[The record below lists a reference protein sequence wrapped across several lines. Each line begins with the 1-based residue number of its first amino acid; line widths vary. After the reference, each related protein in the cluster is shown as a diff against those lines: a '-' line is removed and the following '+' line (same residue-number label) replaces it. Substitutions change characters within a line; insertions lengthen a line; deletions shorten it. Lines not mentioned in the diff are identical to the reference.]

1 MPLCAGGLRLVV
13 MLVSVPLLVV
23 GPVLAAEQAIDWGFF
38 AGTLYLLALFLFEP
52 QTPLSGDY
60 LANPPG

>member
-1 MPLCAGGLRLVV
+1 MV
-13 MLVSVPLLVV
+13 MLVSVPLLLV
-23 GPVLAAEQAIDWGFF
+23 GFVLAAEQAIDWGFF

>member
-1 MPLCAGGLRLVV
+1 MCGRPTACGDARFGAATPRRVR
-13 MLVSVPLLVV
+13 
-23 GPVLAAEQAIDWGFF
+23 LAAEQAIDWGFF